1 MLLSVVGFCPHR
13 WISHV
18 ACMVGDTGTGFE
30 VARPQHNLAQLED
43 EVVILQD
50 EESMVNP
57 TWMAT
62 MPKLNSP
69 PDILCLRYPYY

>member
-1 MLLSVVGFCPHR
+1 
-13 WISHV
+13 
-18 ACMVGDTGTGFE
+18 MVGDTGTGFG

-43 EVVILQD
+43 EVVSLQD

-62 MPKLNSP
+62 MPKFNSP
-69 PDILCLRYPYY
+69 PDISKFMAIGGLCRNSSTSQG